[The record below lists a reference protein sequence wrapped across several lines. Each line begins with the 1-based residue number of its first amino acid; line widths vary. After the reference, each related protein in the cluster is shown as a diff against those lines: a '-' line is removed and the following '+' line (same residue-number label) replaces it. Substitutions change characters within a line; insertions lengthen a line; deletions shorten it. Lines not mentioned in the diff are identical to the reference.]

1 MRCPSCGF
9 DNRDA
14 AKFCGEC
21 ATRLT
26 SVCPGCGADAVPG
39 QRFCDECGT
48 PMSTTPAAERPAA
61 TQEIPRQS
69 TPVSERRV
77 VSVLFADLVGFTPLS
92 ESRDPEAGGELFL
105 GYFYTP
111 RNAIARHRGPHRKS
125 NRAAGVGAWGAP

>member
-26 SVCPGCGADAVPG
+26 SVCPSCGADAVPG

-48 PMSTTPAAERPAA
+48 PISTTPAAERPAA

-69 TPVSERRV
+69 TPVSERRGGSV
-77 VSVLFADLVGFTPLS
+77 VFWGLFGFSPPS
-92 ESRDPEAGGELFL
+92 GA
-105 GYFYTP
+105 
-111 RNAIARHRGPHRKS
+111 RGPGGGGR
-125 NRAAGVGAWGAP
+125 P